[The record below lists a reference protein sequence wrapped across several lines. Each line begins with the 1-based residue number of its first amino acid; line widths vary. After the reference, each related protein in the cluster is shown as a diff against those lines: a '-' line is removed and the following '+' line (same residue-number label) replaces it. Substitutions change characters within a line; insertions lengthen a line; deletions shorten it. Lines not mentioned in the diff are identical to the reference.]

1 MLEDL
6 EDDQITVA
14 ELLRLFYP
22 LEYDFLVCDLLNL
35 QPLMRFEL
43 LLSRQIEDD
52 QPEAKDI
59 RFEGISARYF
69 IIFRLY

>member
-1 MLEDL
+1 MLENL
-6 EDDQITVA
+6 EDDQVAVA

-43 LLSRQIEDD
+43 LLGSQIEDD
-52 QPEAKDI
+52 QSEAEDI

-69 IIFRLY
+69 IILRLY